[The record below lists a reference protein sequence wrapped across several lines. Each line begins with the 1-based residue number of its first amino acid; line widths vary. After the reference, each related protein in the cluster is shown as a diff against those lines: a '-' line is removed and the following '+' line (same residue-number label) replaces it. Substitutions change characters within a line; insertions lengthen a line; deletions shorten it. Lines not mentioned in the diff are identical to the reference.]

1 MKKLPD
7 GWKFVKL
14 SDIANISAGG
24 TPRRNVQEYWNDGVI
39 PWLKISDLKKTY
51 INYSEEKITQKG
63 LDDSSAKIFPKGTIV
78 YSIFATLGAVGILD
92 ISATTNQAIA
102 GIIPNNS
109 LIETKYLYHCL
120 QSEKNNI
127 LAKKS
132 HATQD
137 NINLTILR
145 NHEIPLPPLPTQKKI
160 AAVLEKAEKLR
171 EWRKEA
177 DGLTD
182 RFLKSTFLELFGDPV
197 KNPKGWDVNKLQ
209 NLLKSPFVNGLY
221 VPKERYVKIGGIE
234 MVHMSDA
241 FYGVV
246 KRGNL
251 KQVDINEKELKKYNI
266 DQNDIL
272 IARRSLNYEGSAK
285 PCRIP
290 QSNEPLVFESSLIKL
305 SLNQNKI
312 LPIYL
317 YYYLNNE
324 RAINAFVLKYV
335 TKSTISGINQSGLNK
350 IEIVTPPIELQNKF
364 AGIVEHIEQMQ
375 VFQAQS
381 RQHIENFFNVLMQR
395 AFCGELEAK

>member
-1 MKKLPD
+1 MNKLPD

-78 YSIFATLGAVGILD
+78 YSIFATLGAVGILE

-182 RFLKSTFLELFGDPV
+182 RFLKSTFLEMFGDPI
-197 KNPKGWDVNKLQ
+197 KNPKKWEKRA
-209 NLLKSPFVNGLY
+209 LKEFGKVMTGNTPPRMNSEYYGKYIEWIKSDNINTPYTYLTKSEEMLSEAGAGVGRI
-221 VPKERYVKIGGIE
+221 VPKGSVLVTCIAGSLSCIGNVAIADRE
-234 MVHMSDA
+234 VA
-241 FYGVV
+241 F
-246 KRGNL
+246 N
-251 KQVDINEKELKKYNI
+251 QQINAIVPNKKMNEFFLYHL
-266 DQNDIL
+266 IL
-272 IARRSLNYEGSAK
+272 ITKEYIQNFST
-285 PCRIP
+285 
-290 QSNEPLVFESSLIKL
+290 QSMKGMLSKGIFESIPF
-305 SLNQNKI
+305 I
-312 LPIYL
+312 
-317 YYYLNNE
+317 
-324 RAINAFVLKYV
+324 F
-335 TKSTISGINQSGLNK
+335 
-350 IEIVTPPIELQNKF
+350 PPTDLQNKF
-364 AGIVEHIEQMQ
+364 GLFANEIEELRKYQT
-375 VFQAQS
+375 QS

-395 AFCGELEAK
+395 AFRGELEAK

>member
-1 MKKLPD
+1 MKNLPD
-7 GWKFVKL
+7 GWVIKL
-14 SDIANISAGG
+14 LDECIEKEIPANK
-24 TPRRNVQEYWNDGVI
+24 
-39 PWLKISDLKKTY
+39 LKIPQNGFQVEGKYPIIDQGVEY
-51 INYSEEKITQKG
+51 IAGFT
-63 LDDSSAKIFPKGTIV
+63 DDSSKIYKGELPVIIFGDHTRIFKFVDFP
-78 YSIFATLGAVGILD
+78 FALGADGTKILVPKK
-92 ISATTNQAIA
+92 ILHPKYFYFFLN
-102 GIIPNNS
+102 GLIIENHGYS
-109 LIETKYLYHCL
+109 RHYKFLK
-120 QSEKNNI
+120 EKQI
-127 LAKKS
+127 V
-132 HATQD
+132 
-137 NINLTILR
+137 I
-145 NHEIPLPPLPTQKKI
+145 PPLPTQKKI

-182 RFLKSTFLELFGDPV
+182 SFLKSTFLEMFGDPV
-197 KNPKGWDVNKLQ
+197 SNPKGWDVNKLYD
-209 NLLKSPFVNGLY
+209 LLKSPFVNGLY
-221 VPKERYVKIGGIE
+221 LPKERYVKIGGIE

-241 FYGVV
+241 FYGIVE
-246 KRGNL
+246 RGNL
-251 KQVDINEKELKKYNI
+251 KQVDVNEKELKKYNI
-266 DQNDIL
+266 DHNDIL

-364 AGIVEHIEQMQ
+364 AGIVEQVEQMQ
-375 VFQAQS
+375 VFQSQS
-381 RQHIENFFNVLMQR
+381 RQHIENLFNVLMQR
-395 AFCGELEAK
+395 AFRGELEAK

>member
-51 INYSEEKITQKG
+51 INYAEEKITQKG

-78 YSIFATLGAVGILD
+78 YSIFATLGAVGILE
-92 ISATTNQAIA
+92 ISAATNQAIA

-127 LAKKS
+127 LVKKS

-145 NHEIPLPPLPTQKKI
+145 NHEIPLPPLPAQKKI

-177 DGLTD
+177 DGLID
-182 RFLKSTFLELFGDPV
+182 RFLESTFLELFGDIE
-197 KNPKGWDVNKLQ
+197 KNEKGWGTNAIKEVVLKNEKVNPGKDFPTLQ
-209 NLLKSPFVNGLY
+209 FIY
-221 VPKERYVKIGGIE
+221 
-234 MVHMSDA
+234 
-241 FYGVV
+241 
-246 KRGNL
+246 
-251 KQVDINEKELKKYNI
+251 VDISSVNSIKGKIISSSE
-266 DQNDIL
+266 IL
-272 IARRSLNYEGSAK
+272 GANAPSRAQQKIKTGDLLVSTVRPNLNAVA
-285 PCRIP
+285 
-290 QSNEPLVFESSLIKL
+290 LVPETLDGQICSTGFCILRADRT
-305 SLNQNKI
+305 KI
-312 LPIYL
+312 LPEYL
-317 YYYLNNE
+317 FIISRSGYFIDSLVKVAKGASYPAVSNKD
-324 RAINAFVLKYV
+324 ITSLKIQV
-335 TKSTISGINQSGLNK
+335 
-350 IEIVTPPIELQNKF
+350 PPIELQNKF
-364 AGIVEHIEQMQ
+364 ANIYKQIEQIREYQ
-375 VFQAQS
+375 NQS
-381 RQHIENFFNVLMQR
+381 KQKIDNFFNVLMQK
-395 AFCGELEAK
+395 AFNGGVN

>member
-24 TPRRNVQEYWNDGVI
+24 TPRRNVQEYWNNGVI

-51 INYSEEKITQKG
+51 INYAEEKITQKG

-78 YSIFATLGAVGILD
+78 YSIFATLGAMGILE
-92 ISATTNQAIA
+92 ISAATNQAIA

-127 LAKKS
+127 LEKKS

-171 EWRKEA
+171 DWRKEA

-182 RFLKSTFLELFGDPV
+182 ALLKSTFLEMFGDPE
-197 KNPKGWDVNKLQ
+197 KNPKGWNMVMFGKVVEASMNGFGRRSEENLEKKPIVLRIQDIQNGYIDISSPRRISMSLEEFQKYKLKE
-209 NLLKSPFVNGLY
+209 NDFLYVRVNGTLKLVGKSAIVPEIQENVTFSDHIVRIRFNQKMVCSLY
-221 VPKERYVKIGGIE
+221 VHFLTQTQYFRSNLYSK
-234 MVHMSDA
+234 
-241 FYGVV
+241 VV
-246 KRGNL
+246 TTAG
-251 KQVDINEKELKKYNI
+251 
-266 DQNDIL
+266 QNSLGFNRLSQIL
-272 IARRSLNYEGSAK
+272 I
-285 PCRIP
+285 
-290 QSNEPLVFESSLIKL
+290 PL
-305 SLNQNKI
+305 
-312 LPIYL
+312 
-317 YYYLNNE
+317 
-324 RAINAFVLKYV
+324 
-335 TKSTISGINQSGLNK
+335 
-350 IEIVTPPIELQNKF
+350 PPLTLQQKF
-364 AGIVEHIEQMQ
+364 ASTVQQVEQI
-375 VFQAQS
+375 
-381 RQHIENFFNVLMQR
+381 RQHQEQSTQQIDHFFNVMMQK
-395 AFCGELEAK
+395 AFNGGVT